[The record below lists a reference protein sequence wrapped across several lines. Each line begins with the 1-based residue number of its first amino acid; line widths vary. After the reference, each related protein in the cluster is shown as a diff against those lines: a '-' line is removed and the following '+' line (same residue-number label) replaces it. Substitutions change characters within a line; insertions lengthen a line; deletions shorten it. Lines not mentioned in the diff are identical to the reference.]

1 MPSKW
6 SEVVTYKTQSQTIS
20 PQQMLFSLWFIVLQ
34 VSGEMLTNPPNVYF
48 SRVLKRSRATMLE
61 IVERNP
67 SLCASCSEEF
77 EILSRY
83 EHLRAATS
91 SCLLSLQR
99 VLWCVKNCEE
109 QNRANALRTSQKHN
123 RHFASLCN
131 LARILSFRRAGR
143 SRERLGNPWDISIWY
158 NWYNLMMHYS
168 PGFSAVCL
176 PLPFSWKNM
185 PPYDYGF

>member
-1 MPSKW
+1 
-6 SEVVTYKTQSQTIS
+6 
-20 PQQMLFSLWFIVLQ
+20 
-34 VSGEMLTNPPNVYF
+34 
-48 SRVLKRSRATMLE
+48 MLE

-109 QNRANALRTSQKHN
+109 QNRANALRNLRNTTVTSH
-123 RHFASLCN
+123 HFATLLGS
-131 LARILSFRRAGR
+131 SPSEEQVRAGR
-143 SRERLGNPWDISIWY
+143 ALGILGIYRYDIYLIRCIIRLAFLQFACPCLFPEKTCHPMITAFSHATVSSLTQCIPKSS
-158 NWYNLMMHYS
+158 LMLQCAKAEVLLLDVYMRFQS
-168 PGFSAVCL
+168 ETGAPPRL
-176 PLPFSWKNM
+176 DPLPNRCFLS
-185 PPYDYGF
+185 DG

>member
-158 NWYNLMMHYS
+158 NLMMHYS